1 MACLIFKYIK
11 YLIFHTREIYLNTQD
26 SFLAIHFHLTK
37 PCLGSCQIAFHSR
50 IFLTFVEFHLYY
62 CKTICYY
69 DLFCLVILG
78 SPWIWTYDSWFLG
91 HHGCGH
97 NDSWLLGHHGCG
109 HMIVEFGVTMGK
121 IIWLLNL
128 WSPWA
133 TSYNCWICGHHGQDH
148 MTVGFTSLFYDH
160 SLLQLK
166 SVSYSPVCTE
176 I

>member
-1 MACLIFKYIK
+1 MFNIYKYIK

-37 PCLGSCQIAFHSR
+37 PRLGSCQIAFHSR

-133 TSYNCWICGHHGQDH
+133 TSYNCWIYISFLWSFAITTKVCQL
-148 MTVGFTSLFYDH
+148 FSSLYRNLIFDFH
-160 SLLQLK
+160 L
-166 SVSYSPVCTE
+166 YSGCLHE
-176 I
+176 